1 MKTDKE
7 KPIRTDLGNMLIC
20 TAEVQPNVEIEL
32 ITRNKGKEGRISVN
46 SFLNKVYSD
55 SNNELLK

>member
-20 TAEVQPNVEIEL
+20 TAEVKPNGEIEL
-32 ITRNKGKEGRISVN
+32 ITRNKGKASRLLEQG
-46 SFLNKVYSD
+46 FLPAGKT
-55 SNNELLK
+55 